1 MSKLSY
7 DKDFY
12 GWAKE
17 QANLLRTGFLDAN
30 AIELKNI
37 DWKNIAEELDGLSRS
52 EKRELI
58 NRLTIL
64 LLHLLKWQHQSQ
76 RRSHSWQYTIE
87 EQRLRLHEHLADNPS
102 LNAQL
107 DDAIERAYKL
117 AVVKACK
124 QTHLPKPIFAI
135 NCPYGWEQIIDHDFY
150 PN

>member
-1 MSKLSY
+1 MININY
-7 DKDFY
+7 DNDFY

-17 QANLLRTGFLDAN
+17 QADLLRAGFLGAN

-58 NRLTIL
+58 NRLAIL

-76 RRSHSWQYTIE
+76 WRSHSWQYTIE
-87 EQRLRLHEHLADNPS
+87 EQRLRLIEHLADNPS
-102 LNAQL
+102 LKAQL

-117 AVVKACK
+117 AVIKTCK
-124 QTHLPKPIFAI
+124 
-135 NCPYGWEQIIDHDFY
+135 
-150 PN
+150 